1 MRVFLTGAT
10 GYIGSAVAPALRE
23 RGHDVAALVRPETDS
38 KALRDLGVVIVA
50 GDLASLPTLA
60 DSLGSYDAILHI
72 AQSNSADAPAL
83 NRIALDVFTAQ
94 QAFLVYT
101 SGVWVCGNTG
111 FDVADE
117 STPPDPL
124 PIVAWRPEQ
133 EQAALATG
141 RSAVIRPGCVYG
153 GKQSLCAG
161 WFESAEQ
168 KKPVYLVGD
177 GNNQWAMVNLHD
189 LADCYVRITE
199 QRATGIFHAV
209 DDTNETLLGCALAV
223 AAGLRHRNDPHRN
236 RPREIRP
243 LRRRPRHRPARLQQ
257 SHAPETRLES
267 EARFHRLARRAVGGV
282 ESGAGVASI
291 TTDSPQANRRQAA
304 CSR

>member
-1 MRVFLTGAT
+1 VRVFVTGAT

-38 KALRDLGVVIVA
+38 KALRDLGVVILA

-60 DSLGSYDAILHI
+60 DSLGSYDAFIHI
-72 AQSNSADAPAL
+72 AQSHSDDAAAL

-94 QAFLVYT
+94 QGFLVYT

-141 RSAVIRPGCVYG
+141 RGAVLRPGCVYG
-153 GKQSLCAG
+153 GKQSLCGG

-223 AAGLRHRNDPHRN
+223 AAGCVIETVPIEAA
-236 RPREIRP
+236 REKYGPFADALAIDQRVSSKATRQKLGWSP
-243 LRRRPRHRPARLQQ
+243 KRDFTGSLDEQWAEWKAAR
-257 SHAPETRLES
+257 A
-267 EARFHRLARRAVGGV
+267 
-282 ESGAGVASI
+282 
-291 TTDSPQANRRQAA
+291 
-304 CSR
+304 

>member
-1 MRVFLTGAT
+1 MRIFMTGAT
-10 GYIGSAVAPALRE
+10 GYIGGAVAPALRE

-60 DSLGSYDAILHI
+60 DSLGSYDAFLHI
-72 AQSNSADAPAL
+72 AQSHSADAPAL
-83 NRIALDVFTAQ
+83 NQIALDVFTAQ
-94 QAFLVYT
+94 QGFLVYT

-124 PIVAWRPEQ
+124 PIVAWRPAQ

-223 AAGLRHRNDPHRN
+223 AAGCVIETVPIETA
-236 RPREIRP
+236 REQYGPFADALAIDQRVSSK
-243 LRRRPRHRPARLQQ
+243 A
-257 SHAPETRLES
+257 TRQKLGWNPKRDFTGSLDEQWAEWKRS
-267 EARFHRLARRAVGGV
+267 RSV
-282 ESGAGVASI
+282 
-291 TTDSPQANRRQAA
+291 DS
-304 CSR
+304 

>member
-1 MRVFLTGAT
+1 MRIFVTGAT

-50 GDLASLPTLA
+50 GDLASLPALA
-60 DSLGSYDAILHI
+60 GSLGSYDVFLHI
-72 AQSNSADAPAL
+72 AQSNAADAPAL
-83 NRIALDVFTAQ
+83 NQIALDVFTAQ
-94 QAFLVYT
+94 QGFFVYT

-111 FDVADE
+111 FNVADE

-124 PIVAWRPEQ
+124 PLVAWRPAQ

-177 GNNQWAMVNLHD
+177 GNNQWAMVNRHD

-209 DDTNETLLGCALAV
+209 DDTNDTLLGCALAV
-223 AAGLRHRNDPHRN
+223 ATGCVIETVPIEVAAEKYGPFADALAVDQRVSSKVTRQ
-236 RPREIRP
+236 
-243 LRRRPRHRPARLQQ
+243 RLGWSPKRDFTGSLDEQWAEWK
-257 SHAPETRLES
+257 SSRS
-267 EARFHRLARRAVGGV
+267 LA
-282 ESGAGVASI
+282 
-291 TTDSPQANRRQAA
+291 Q
-304 CSR
+304 

>member
-1 MRVFLTGAT
+1 MRVFITGAT

-50 GDLASLPTLA
+50 GDLASLPTLS
-60 DSLGSYDAILHI
+60 DSLSSYDAFLHI
-72 AQSNSADAPAL
+72 AQSHSEDAAAL
-83 NRIALDVFTAQ
+83 NRTALDVFTEQ
-94 QAFLVYT
+94 QGFLIYT

-117 STPPDPL
+117 STPPNPL

-153 GKQSLCAG
+153 GKQSLCRG

-223 AAGLRHRNDPHRN
+223 ASGCV
-236 RPREIRP
+236 I
-243 LRRRPRHRPARLQQ
+243 
-257 SHAPETRLES
+257 ETIPIE
-267 EARFHRLARRAVGGV
+267 
-282 ESGAGVASI
+282 VASEKYGSFADALAI
-291 TTDSPQANRRQAA
+291 DQRVSSKATRQKLGWMPKRDFTGSLDEQWAEWKTA
-304 CSR
+304 RA

>member
-1 MRVFLTGAT
+1 MRVFMTGAT

-23 RGHDVAALVRPETDS
+23 RGHEVAALVRPETDS
-38 KALRDLGVVIVA
+38 KALRDLGVVVVA
-50 GDLASLPTLA
+50 GDLASLPSLA

-72 AQSNSADAPAL
+72 AQSHSADAPAL
-83 NRIALDVFTAQ
+83 NQIALDVFTKQ
-94 QAFLVYT
+94 PAFFVYT

-124 PIVAWRPEQ
+124 PIVGWRPAQ

-161 WFESAEQ
+161 WFESSEQ

-209 DDTNETLLGCALAV
+209 DDTNDTLLGCALAV
-223 AAGLRHRNDPHRN
+223 ATGCVIETIPIEVAAEKYGPFADALAVDQRISSKATRQKLGWTPKRDFTGSLD
-236 RPREIRP
+236 EQW
-243 LRRRPRHRPARLQQ
+243 AEWKAA
-257 SHAPETRLES
+257 HA
-267 EARFHRLARRAVGGV
+267 
-282 ESGAGVASI
+282 
-291 TTDSPQANRRQAA
+291 
-304 CSR
+304 

>member
-1 MRVFLTGAT
+1 MRVFMTGAT
-10 GYIGSAVAPALRE
+10 GYIGSAVATALRE

-38 KALRDLGVVIVA
+38 KDLRDRGVVVVA
-50 GDLASLPTLA
+50 GDLASLPTLS
-60 DSLGSYDAILHI
+60 DSLSSYDAILHI

-83 NRIALDVFTAQ
+83 NKIALDVFTAQ
-94 QAFLVYT
+94 QAFFVYT

-117 STPPDPL
+117 STTPDPL

-209 DDTNETLLGCALAV
+209 DDTNDTLLGCALAV
-223 AAGLRHRNDPHRN
+223 ATGCVIETVPVEVAQEKYGPFADALAIDQRVSSKATRQKLGWTPKRDFTGSLD
-236 RPREIRP
+236 EQWAEWKA
-243 LRRRPRHRPARLQQ
+243 AR
-257 SHAPETRLES
+257 
-267 EARFHRLARRAVGGV
+267 G
-282 ESGAGVASI
+282 
-291 TTDSPQANRRQAA
+291 
-304 CSR
+304 

>member
-1 MRVFLTGAT
+1 VRVFITGAT
-10 GYIGSAVAPALRE
+10 GYIGSEVTSALRG

-38 KALRDLGVVIVA
+38 KALRDLGVVIEA
-50 GDLASLPTLA
+50 GDLASLPSLS
-60 DSLGSYDAILHI
+60 DSLSSYDAFLHI
-72 AQSNSADAPAL
+72 AQSHSDDAAAL

-94 QAFLVYT
+94 QGFLVYT

-111 FDVADE
+111 FEVADE
-117 STPPDPL
+117 STPPNPL

-133 EQAALATG
+133 EQLALATG
-141 RSAVIRPGCVYG
+141 RGAVIRPGCVYG
-153 GKQSLCAG
+153 GKQSLCRG

-223 AAGLRHRNDPHRN
+223 ASGCV
-236 RPREIRP
+236 I
-243 LRRRPRHRPARLQQ
+243 
-257 SHAPETRLES
+257 ETIPIEVAQ
-267 EARFHRLARRAVGGV
+267 EKYGPFADALAIDQRVSSKATRQKLGWIPKRDFTGSLDEQWAEWKATRA
-282 ESGAGVASI
+282 
-291 TTDSPQANRRQAA
+291 
-304 CSR
+304 

>member
-1 MRVFLTGAT
+1 MRIFMTGAT

-50 GDLASLPTLA
+50 GDLASLPVLA

-72 AQSNSADAPAL
+72 AQSHSADAPAL

-94 QAFLVYT
+94 QAFFVYT

-124 PIVAWRPEQ
+124 PIVAWRPAQ

-177 GNNQWAMVNLHD
+177 GNNQWAMVNIHD

-209 DDTNETLLGCALAV
+209 DDTNDTLLGCALAV
-223 AAGLRHRNDPHRN
+223 ATGCVIETIPIEVATEKYGPFADALAIDQRVSSKATRQKLGWNPKRDFTGSLD
-236 RPREIRP
+236 EQWTEWKA
-243 LRRRPRHRPARLQQ
+243 AR
-257 SHAPETRLES
+257 A
-267 EARFHRLARRAVGGV
+267 
-282 ESGAGVASI
+282 
-291 TTDSPQANRRQAA
+291 
-304 CSR
+304 

>member
-1 MRVFLTGAT
+1 VRVFITGAT
-10 GYIGSAVAPALRE
+10 GYIGSEVTSALRG

-38 KALRDLGVVIVA
+38 KALRDLGVVIEA
-50 GDLASLPTLA
+50 GDLASLPSLS
-60 DSLGSYDAILHI
+60 DSLSSYDAFLHI
-72 AQSNSADAPAL
+72 AQSHSDDAAAL

-94 QAFLVYT
+94 QGFLVYT

-111 FDVADE
+111 FEVADE
-117 STPPDPL
+117 STPPNPL

-133 EQAALATG
+133 EQLALATG
-141 RSAVIRPGCVYG
+141 RGAVIRPGCVYG
-153 GKQSLCAG
+153 GKQSLCRG

-223 AAGLRHRNDPHRN
+223 ASGCVIETIPIEVAQEKYGPFADALAIDQRVSSKATRQKLGWTPKRDFTGSLD
-236 RPREIRP
+236 EQWAEWKA
-243 LRRRPRHRPARLQQ
+243 AR
-257 SHAPETRLES
+257 A
-267 EARFHRLARRAVGGV
+267 
-282 ESGAGVASI
+282 
-291 TTDSPQANRRQAA
+291 
-304 CSR
+304 

>member
-1 MRVFLTGAT
+1 MRVFVTGAT
-10 GYIGSAVAPALRE
+10 GYIGGAVAPALRE

-38 KALRDLGVVIVA
+38 KELRDLGVVIVA
-50 GDLASLPTLA
+50 GDLASLQTLA
-60 DSLGSYDAILHI
+60 DSFGSYDAILHI
-72 AQSNSADAPAL
+72 AQSHSADAAAL
-83 NRIALDVFTAQ
+83 NQIALDVFTAQ
-94 QAFLVYT
+94 QAFFVYT

-124 PIVAWRPEQ
+124 PIVAWRPAQ

-177 GNNQWAMVNLHD
+177 GNNQWAMVDLHD
-189 LADCYVRITE
+189 LVDCYVRITE
-199 QRATGIFHAV
+199 QQATGIFHAV
-209 DDTNETLLGCALAV
+209 DDTNDTLLGCALAV
-223 AAGLRHRNDPHRN
+223 ATGCVIETVPVEAA
-236 RPREIRP
+236 REKYGPFADALAIDQRVSSK
-243 LRRRPRHRPARLQQ
+243 A
-257 SHAPETRLES
+257 TRQKLGWNPKRDFTGSLDEQWAEWKSSRS
-267 EARFHRLARRAVGGV
+267 E
-282 ESGAGVASI
+282 
-291 TTDSPQANRRQAA
+291 D
-304 CSR
+304 

>member
-1 MRVFLTGAT
+1 MRLFITGAT
-10 GYIGSAVAPALRE
+10 GYIGSEVTAALRG

-38 KALRDLGVVIVA
+38 KALRDLGVVIIA
-50 GDLASLPTLA
+50 GDLASLPSLA
-60 DSLGSYDAILHI
+60 DSLGSYDAFLHI
-72 AQSNSADAPAL
+72 AQANSPEAPAL
-83 NRIALDVFTAQ
+83 NRTALDVFTAQ
-94 QAFLVYT
+94 PGFLVYT

-133 EQAALATG
+133 EQIALATG
-141 RSAVIRPGCVYG
+141 RGAVIRPGCVYG
-153 GKQSLCAG
+153 GRQSLCGG

-223 AAGLRHRNDPHRN
+223 AAGCV
-236 RPREIRP
+236 I
-243 LRRRPRHRPARLQQ
+243 
-257 SHAPETRLES
+257 ETVPIE
-267 EARFHRLARRAVGGV
+267 
-282 ESGAGVASI
+282 VASEKYGPFADALAI
-291 TTDSPQANRRQAA
+291 DQRVSSKATRQKLGWTPKRDFTGSLDEQWAEWKA
-304 CSR
+304 SRA

>member
-1 MRVFLTGAT
+1 VRVFITGAT
-10 GYIGSAVAPALRE
+10 GYIGSEVTSALRG

-38 KALRDLGVVIVA
+38 KALRDLGVVIEA
-50 GDLASLPTLA
+50 GDLASLPSLS
-60 DSLGSYDAILHI
+60 DSLSSYDAFLHI
-72 AQSNSADAPAL
+72 AQSHSDDAAAL

-94 QAFLVYT
+94 QGFLVYT

-117 STPPDPL
+117 STPANPL

-133 EQAALATG
+133 EQLALATG
-141 RSAVIRPGCVYG
+141 RGAVIRPGCVYG
-153 GKQSLCAG
+153 GKQSLCRG

-223 AAGLRHRNDPHRN
+223 ASGCV
-236 RPREIRP
+236 I
-243 LRRRPRHRPARLQQ
+243 
-257 SHAPETRLES
+257 ETIPIEVAQ
-267 EARFHRLARRAVGGV
+267 EKYGPFADALAIDQRVSSKATRQKLGWIPKRDFTGSLDEQWAEWKATRA
-282 ESGAGVASI
+282 
-291 TTDSPQANRRQAA
+291 
-304 CSR
+304 